1 MAAPDY
7 AEEMQQK
14 VTAKLKVV
22 ICTPSRVIPSK
33 PYLESLE
40 ASIPLIVAAGYD
52 EGFTHESGNPYISG
66 ARASMLKRGLRAQGD
81 IFLFL
86 DDDLSWRPE
95 DLLKLVQTEGEVVGG
110 TYRARDD
117 TEENYMGRV
126 LQDENG
132 RITSMRED
140 GCIECSCLPAGFLK
154 VTKEGVDK
162 FMKGYPELCYGPG
175 YDQAVDLFN
184 HGAWQGLWWGE
195 DYAFCRRWRDIGGKV
210 WLIPDLNINH
220 HEWPRPHQPEYVP
233 KVYEG
238 NFHNFMLRQPG
249 GILHPSRKE
258 EADRYFGRT

>member
-1 MAAPDY
+1 MK
-7 AEEMQQK
+7 QK
-14 VTAKLKVV
+14 TTAKLKVV

-33 PYLESLE
+33 PYLASLE

-95 DLLKLVQTEGEVVGG
+95 DLLKLIQTEGEVVGG

-184 HGAWQGLWWGE
+184 HGAWQGLA
-195 DYAFCRRWRDIGGKV
+195 D
-210 WLIPDLNINH
+210 
-220 HEWPRPHQPEYVP
+220 PRPQSQSSRMAAASPAR
-233 KVYEG
+233 
-238 NFHNFMLRQPG
+238 LRAQGVRGQLPSVHAEAARR
-249 GILHPSRKE
+249 HPSPLTQ
-258 EADRYFGRT
+258 GRGGQVFWQNVSGC